1 MRSWA
6 ETVVWL
12 LCFSH
17 TLLGG
22 YAELSTSTP
31 TRPSSEAETRT
42 LISDSAATTHGNGG
56 NIDSHPESPGFPPA
70 ANSTP
75 PGNLGTDSDSTT
87 HFAKE
92 ASTDGAPVSL
102 KDESRNDTVTNEA
115 PDRDLPID
123 KNLVLVLLLAIA
135 MMVLITLIVLRFK
148 CRNYR
153 KQKRE
158 AKNSTSDQAITDKDQ
173 VTLIS
178 IRTTDTDAGEVS
190 YGKNDAV
197 ENGKVE
203 DLSQAQYVRIHI
215 QQSPFLN

>member
-6 ETVVWL
+6 GTILWL
-12 LCFSH
+12 FCFSH

-22 YAELSTSTP
+22 CAELPTSSP

-42 LISDSAATTHGNGG
+42 LISDSAATTHGG
-56 NIDSHPESPGFPPA
+56 NIDSHPESPGIPPA

-92 ASTDGAPVSL
+92 ASTDGPTVSL

-115 PDRDLPID
+115 PDRELPID
-123 KNLVLVLLLAIA
+123 KNLVLVLLLVIA
-135 MMVLITLIVLRFK
+135 MMVLISLIVLRFK

-203 DLSQAQYVRIHI
+203 DLSQAQVHI
-215 QQSPFLN
+215 QQSPSLN